1 MSDSLKDPLGQAILD
16 FAERGISHDI
26 IVSSDICEDD
36 SIPSEYLFRNY
47 AAMPELEQIALELC
61 DGKILDIG
69 AGAGI
74 HAEYLRG
81 KGKNVHCID
90 ISPGA
95 VSYLRSKG
103 IPAEQKD
110 FFELNSTK
118 YDCLLLLMNG
128 LGIAGSL
135 SELDKFLSHAKSLLN
150 PGGKIICD
158 STDIKYL
165 YEDEDGSIWSD
176 LSGEYYGNFNFR
188 MKFKDHQSDWFPWL
202 YVDFLTLK
210 RHAESAGMKIEKVF
224 EEESH
229 YLAILKF

>member
-1 MSDSLKDPLGQAILD
+1 MSDSRKDPLGQAILD
-16 FAERGISHDI
+16 FAERGVSLDI

-47 AAMPELEQIALELC
+47 TAMPELERIALELC

-74 HAEYLRG
+74 HAEYLLG
-81 KGKNVHCID
+81 KGKDVHCID

-95 VSYLRSKG
+95 VSHLRSKG
-103 IPAEQKD
+103 IHAEQKD

-135 SELDKFLSHAKSLLN
+135 SELNKFLSHAKSLLN

-176 LSGEYYGNFNFR
+176 LSSEYYGNFNFR

-202 YVDFLTLK
+202 YVDFQTLK
-210 RHAESAGMKIEKVF
+210 RHSECADMEIEKVF